1 MKMADS
7 PYNLFVMIRQ
17 FAEPLRHR
25 SWVGIASSVTM
36 HALVLAAVWV
46 FTGTSHIEDPGGAGV
61 RIVRLVAG
69 EREVLAPKPAGPR
82 VARRGAVTRPPVPR
96 SVVPPVAQ
104 PSEPAPFPAPPSS
117 AVPPAEPA
125 VSTPETVAMS
135 AEIPSAPVA
144 AGPSAPV
151 PAAEPRVEPMEPAA
165 EATSKPPAVADASL
179 PPVPED
185 GPALPLTPPGLRPEL
200 VRLQVVT
207 AAATLSAR
215 AQGEPFLARR
225 EIFEFLLD
233 HLEFATHLTRAL
245 RVARYR
251 AWRTPEGLVFDD
263 GWGALLNL
271 SLVQATS
278 GVRVVYARGQY
289 RQPLLPNINGEAVVM
304 IEYDTTPAGDG
315 RDLVSAA
322 VTSYVKVQSGF
333 MSFLMKLAS
342 AAVTDKAEVESRR
355 LVRVFARV
363 SHAIEED
370 PAKVYDEVRR
380 RPDVP
385 QSELEEFRRLLRLP

>member
-1 MKMADS
+1 
-7 PYNLFVMIRQ
+7 MIRP
-17 FAEPLRHR
+17 FAAPFRHR

-36 HALVLAAVWV
+36 HAIVVVGVWI

-61 RIVRLVAG
+61 RIVGLVAG
-69 EREVLAPKPAGPR
+69 EREAPAPKPAGLG
-82 VARRGAVTRPPVPR
+82 VARRGRVAR
-96 SVVPPVAQ
+96 STVPPSVAPPAAQ
-104 PSEPAPFPAPPSS
+104 PSEPAPVPAPLAS

-125 VSTPETVAMS
+125 VSTPE
-135 AEIPSAPVA
+135 PVA
-144 AGPSAPV
+144 AASDAPA
-151 PAAEPRVEPMEPAA
+151 PAAEPRVEPTEPAA
-165 EATSKPPAVADASL
+165 ATRSEPPAVADARPPGPEAADPLSL
-179 PPVPED
+179 TAPVLR
-185 GPALPLTPPGLRPEL
+185 PALA
-200 VRLQVVT
+200 RLQEVT
-207 AAATLSAR
+207 ADATISAR
-215 AQGEPFLARR
+215 ALGEPFLARR

-233 HLEFATHLTRAL
+233 HLEFASHVTRAL

-251 AWRTPEGLVFDD
+251 VWRTPEGLVFDD
-263 GWGALLNL
+263 GWGALLNV

-278 GVRVVYARGQY
+278 GGRVIYAQGQY
-289 RQPLLPNINGEAVVM
+289 RQRLLPDINGEAVVM

-322 VTSYVKVQSGF
+322 VTSYVKVESGF

-342 AAVTDKAEVESRR
+342 AAVTDKAELESRR

-363 SHAIEED
+363 SHLIDED
-370 PAKVYDEVRR
+370 PAKVYDEVRL